1 MMGCIWLDR
10 EAEQG
15 VHMSRAAEPRT
26 LAIGSASQ
34 LYTLEFHLLSEN
46 LDAQNTISVCDGL
59 LHAT

>member
-1 MMGCIWLDR
+1 
-10 EAEQG
+10 
-15 VHMSRAAEPRT
+15 MSRAAEPRT
-26 LAIGSASQ
+26 LAIVSASQ